1 MRLHILPTLALAAG
15 LLLAATVCETSC
27 TKAEQ
32 TQLETAAIN
41 EGIAIGSCVLSQ
53 ALGGQTS
60 ALAIATTCGIPAA
73 IDVMSVVAQM
83 LATLEGP
90 AVDGAVSLVSPTSER
105 GREIVALKAVHK

>member
-83 LATLEGP
+83 LATLAGP
-90 AVDGAVSLVSPTSER
+90 TVDGAVSLVSPATER
-105 GREIVALKAVHK
+105 GREILALRAVHR